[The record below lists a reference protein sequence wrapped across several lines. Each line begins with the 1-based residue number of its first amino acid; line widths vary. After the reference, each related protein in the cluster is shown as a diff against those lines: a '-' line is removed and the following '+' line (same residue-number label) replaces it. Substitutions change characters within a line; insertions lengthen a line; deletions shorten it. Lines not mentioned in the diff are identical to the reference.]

1 VTEAESRALFA
12 LLSEGASI
20 AAIGYDPDLR
30 VRWLN
35 PAARTLLPLPSD
47 IDPIGRSYSEL
58 GYPGEW
64 SGQFREWFDRARGTD
79 KPFFRE
85 VTLPGPNG
93 PIRLRGGAS
102 PVIVDDELLGFVAL
116 AMDVTE
122 FHRSAEQ
129 LAESEQRHHRIVRE
143 AGVFTWEHD
152 HRTGRTRLEPE
163 YLKRIGLT
171 PQTIPENTDAWEAWF
186 LTDEDREAARR
197 AIADCERD
205 QASSYEYDFR
215 ARDEAGQLRW
225 FHVRAMPRR
234 DAIGRTLV
242 TEGVTIDITER
253 HAALTALA
261 DTRALFDRFMEH
273 CPALAW
279 IKGPDFRYEYL
290 NPEYERRFN
299 LEGGTGV
306 GRTDFDIFPRD
317 VAEIFREH
325 DASVL
330 SSGLPISVTENTR
343 DAKGRTQPWFVVK
356 FPLPGDGD
364 RAGVGGFAFD
374 VSELHRL
381 QEEQRAVERK
391 MLDAQ
396 KLESIGVLAG
406 GIAHDFNNLLTGIL
420 GFASLA
426 ARDPALSESVRGHLS
441 SIERGASRAAELC
454 GQMLAYAGRG
464 QLVTRIIDL
473 NSLAHEM
480 TQLLATAISKR
491 AVLRFNL
498 TNDIPA
504 IHADSTQ
511 VRQIVMNL
519 ITNASD
525 AIGDRSGVI
534 TLSTGVIDADARY
547 LSDMGA
553 PHLTPAR
560 YVYLEVSDTGSGI
573 PQDVLPKVFE
583 PFYTTKFTGRGLGL
597 AAVQGIVRTHG
608 GAIKIYTQEQRGTTF
623 KILFPAHEDTA
634 PPTPVLDPSIHPV
647 GEQRRVLV
655 VDDEEDV
662 RVLVRKTLELSGF
675 VVETAPDGRAALDL
689 FRTKPEEFA
698 LVLLDLTMPR
708 LSGADT
714 FREMRQ
720 IRPDVRV
727 VLTSGYAREDATAG
741 FEGKRLAGFV
751 RKPFRVTDLL
761 SAVTAALAD

>member
-1 VTEAESRALFA
+1 MTEAESRALFA

-406 GIAHDFNNLLTGIL
+406 GIAHDFNNILAGIIGWL
-420 GFASLA
+420 GVARPSVLPGTAVKECFDNIERSSLR
-426 ARDPALSESVRGHLS
+426 ARDL
-441 SIERGASRAAELC
+441 
-454 GQMLAYAGRG
+454 
-464 QLVTRIIDL
+464 
-473 NSLAHEM
+473 
-480 TQLLATAISKR
+480 
-491 AVLRFNL
+491 
-498 TNDIPA
+498 
-504 IHADSTQ
+504 
-511 VRQIVMNL
+511 VRQILAFSRTQEAKLRSADVAEVAEGVGKLLRASAPRRVQIEVTAATGLPPANVDPTELHHVLLNL
-519 ITNASD
+519 GTNAVQ
-525 AIGDRSGVI
+525 AIGQGSGSVTLRVTRAEEERGKTASPPPIRIVVEDNGCGIPEEVLPRIFDPFFTTKAVGQGSGLGLSVAHGIVKSSGGSIAVQSKPGAGSTFTVLLPASAEARPAPAPAPAPPPPSTATHRIVLVDDEPAI
-534 TLSTGVIDADARY
+534 TLSLALLLRRDGNEVVTFHKPADA
-547 LSDMGA
+547 
-553 PHLTPAR
+553 
-560 YVYLEVSDTGSGI
+560 
-573 PQDVLPKVFE
+573 
-583 PFYTTKFTGRGLGL
+583 L
-597 AAVQGIVRTHG
+597 AAFQ
-608 GAIKIYTQEQRGTTF
+608 KDPQRFDLLLTDFSMPQMNG
-623 KILFPAHEDTA
+623 
-634 PPTPVLDPSIHPV
+634 
-647 GEQRRVLV
+647 
-655 VDDEEDV
+655 
-662 RVLVRKTLELSGF
+662 LELAAA
-675 VVETAPDGRAALDL
+675 VHAVAPSV
-689 FRTKPEEFA
+689 PII
-698 LVLLDLTMPR
+698 M
-708 LSGADT
+708 
-714 FREMRQ
+714 M
-720 IRPDVRV
+720 
-727 VLTSGYAREDATAG
+727 SGYAQSLQRDTLQAAGIAKVLDKPVEGHLLFRSVTQALRRE
-741 FEGKRLAGFV
+741 
-751 RKPFRVTDLL
+751 PITD
-761 SAVTAALAD
+761 